1 MLGGTNDFSCWSLP
15 PAAALGLRPRRVGQ
29 LAAPFPGDFGEFGAA
44 FPRHFG
50 EFGAAFAGDFGESVA
65 AFAGDFGEFGAAFP
79 RDVCQFAAPLG
90 ADLEST
96 AQLVSE
102 RAVGKRTARRSPD
115 GQRGGHG
122 LRHVAGRVSAAPAQ
136 GRLTLGVHCSNDQS
150 TDEAHVGQ
158 EGASFV
164 GFAMRIGL
172 IPTGAS

>member
-1 MLGGTNDFSCWSLP
+1 VPSACGDTVDDGSAF
-15 PAAALGLRPRRVGQ
+15 A
-29 LAAPFPGDFGEFGAA
+29 GDFGDSVV
-44 FPRHFG
+44 
-50 EFGAAFAGDFGESVA
+50 AFAGDFGESVA
-65 AFAGDFGEFGAAFP
+65 AFAGDFGEFGAAFAGDFGEFVAAFP

-102 RAVGKRTARRSPD
+102 RAVGERTARRSPD

-122 LRHVAGRVSAAPAQ
+122 LRHVAGRVSGAPAQ